1 MGFFDRIRIGRL
13 FFGKKEPSMV
23 VSFLFKAK
31 KYILEEFDLEF
42 GQEVNTKGKPDSL
55 LYGGRITITISE
67 VPDESINAW
76 MMNSYQKQDGEFRFL
91 VNDGMINQG
100 AVLQIQFRDA
110 YCTDYR
116 KTLNP
121 QGAGSLTT
129 LVISPRYIRVGNEE
143 FENRWQ

>member
-1 MGFFDRIRIGRL
+1 MGFFDRIRQGRL
-13 FFGKKEPSMV
+13 FFGKKEPSMIA
-23 VSFLFKAK
+23 SFRFKTK

-42 GQEVNTKGKPDSL
+42 GQEVSSKGKPDSL
-55 LYGGRITITISE
+55 PCGGRITITMSE
-67 VPDESINAW
+67 VPDESINSW

-91 VNDGMINQG
+91 INNGMISEG

-110 YCTDYR
+110 YCIDYR

-143 FENRWQ
+143 FENRW

>member
-1 MGFFDRIRIGRL
+1 MGFFDRIRTGRL

-23 VSFLFKAK
+23 VSFQFKTK

-42 GQEVNTKGKPDSL
+42 GQEVNAKGKPDSL
-55 LYGGRITITISE
+55 PSGGRITITISE
-67 VPDESINAW
+67 VPDESINSW

-91 VNDGMINQG
+91 INDNMINQG

-110 YCTDYR
+110 YCIDYR
-116 KTLNP
+116 KSLNP